1 MSLLKE
7 HYDSTRSISES
18 KSALPDQI
26 WSAMIWGQ
34 GTLDSPR
41 WNRSQIITEAY
52 EKNAVFFAAVNTLVN
67 AVASM
72 PLYVEV
78 EVRGKKQRV
87 DAHPI
92 LRVLERNEPYRQFM
106 RRYANY
112 YIALGTTYGKIVKD
126 QSGDKP
132 LGVIVMPAQFV
143 RNIQGTYM
151 KPIAGY
157 RYTETKEFDIPV
169 EDVIHAYSPSM
180 SRYWEEMSPAIP
192 LAEVISLHN
201 AGIKWNKNIAQK
213 GGIPAMIAEVMTRSK
228 TEISKFKEWWQEQ
241 TGADRSH
248 ELKVVGE
255 GTKFHN
261 TAFRPND
268 TEWNNAILTT
278 MRMILMTLGVSSSIM
293 NDAANKTYNNVHD
306 ARKGLYEEGAI
317 PILEILLGA
326 ITSKLQPFYADNPVI
341 RIDRAKVEPIQEDRK
356 MAIERLVKAVDAGI
370 MTANEARTELGLQP
384 AKGASAD
391 LLQNSRIINNIPKV
405 DVNENGGSD
414 SVDNSNDE
422 ETENGQ

>member
-1 MSLLKE
+1 MSLLKD
-7 HYDSTRSISES
+7 HYES
-18 KSALPDQI
+18 KRIAEFKGALPDQI
-26 WSAMIWGQ
+26 WSAMIWGK
-34 GTLDSPR
+34 GALDAPR
-41 WNRSQIITEAY
+41 WDRAQVINEAY
-52 EKNAVFFAAVNTLVN
+52 EKNAVFFAAVNTIVN
-67 AVASM
+67 AISSM

-92 LRVLERNEPYRQFM
+92 LRVLERNEPYRQFI

-112 YIALGTTYGKIVKD
+112 YVALGTTYAKIVKD
-126 QSGDKP
+126 HTDRKP

-151 KPIAGY
+151 KPIKGY
-157 RYTETKEFDIPV
+157 KYIETNEQDIAV
-169 EDVIHAYSPSM
+169 EDVIHAYAPSM

-201 AGIKWNKNIAQK
+201 AAIKWNKNIAQK

-241 TGADRSH
+241 LGADRAH

-268 TEWNNAILTT
+268 TEWNNALLTT
-278 MRMILMTLGVSSSIM
+278 MRMIFMTLGVSSSIM

-306 ARKGLYEEGAI
+306 ARKALYEEGAI

-356 MAIERLVKAVDAGI
+356 MAIDRLVKAVDAGI

-384 AKGASAD
+384 AKGATAD

-405 DVNENGGSD
+405 DVNGNGGSD
-414 SVDNSNDE
+414 NVDNPNDE
-422 ETENGQ
+422 EPENAQ